1 MKPASLPG
9 ERETALRTRQ
19 PRLDRDETARNVEE
33 PMPRAIWTGTVGFG
47 LVQIPVALHSAEDRN
62 ELDMTL
68 LDRRDFSPVGYERV
82 NKKTG
87 KEVKWED
94 IVKGYEHSD
103 GKFVVL
109 TDEDFAE
116 ANVEATRQID
126 ILDFVELSEIDPRY
140 LERPYYLAPLKA
152 GKKSY
157 ALLRE
162 ALKKTGK
169 AGIGKVVIR
178 TKQHLA
184 AVLAHE
190 DALLLVLLRF
200 ADELR
205 DPKGLE
211 LPGSNLKSLGI
222 TPKELSMAERLV
234 EGMVGEFD
242 PEKYGD
248 DYRRDLMRL
257 IQRKVKAGELNQVPE
272 STPRKKRAPAPAAP
286 VDLAELLAQSVAGAK
301 KTGRAANEN
310 HRPARKKAP
319 RKARPQPQAHRK
331 SA

>member
-1 MKPASLPG
+1 MH
-9 ERETALRTRQ
+9 T
-19 PRLDRDETARNVEE
+19 
-33 PMPRAIWTGTVGFG
+33 
-47 LVQIPVALHSAEDRN
+47 AEDRAD
-62 ELDMTL
+62 LDMTL

-82 NKKTG
+82 NKRTG
-87 KEVKWED
+87 KEVKWEN

-184 AVLAHE
+184 AVLAHD

-205 DPKGLE
+205 DPKGLD
-211 LPGSNLKSLGI
+211 LPSSNLKTLGI

-234 EGMVGEFD
+234 AGMVGEFD

-272 STPRKKRAPAPAAP
+272 AGKKKKRAPSAPAT
-286 VDLAELLAQSVAGAK
+286 VDLAALLAQSVAGAK
-301 KTGRAANEN
+301 KNTHAANEN
-310 HRPARKKAP
+310 HRAARKKAP
-319 RKARPQPQAHRK
+319 RKAKAATPQRK